1 MMDISIVIQ
10 AGGKSK
16 RMGTDKGLVQFKSTT
31 LIEYII
37 GQVKHLS
44 SDLMIVSN
52 KPDDYQ
58 TFGFPVSGDVFHD
71 VGGLAGLHTG
81 LINSKNEKVLMLGCD
96 MPFHSLDLLNYMIGL
111 SADFEIV
118 IPKTGDGKYE
128 PFRAIYSKT
137 NLDLLEKTIKGGKRR
152 MISILEHVN
161 TREVSAEELGR
172 FGDLEELF
180 FNVNTSKDLEEAER
194 INWEK

>member
-37 GQVKHLS
+37 DQVKHLS
-44 SDLMIVSN
+44 TDLMIVSN
-52 KPDDYQ
+52 KPDDYKK
-58 TFGFPVSGDVFHD
+58 FGFPVYSDVFND

-81 LINSKNEKVLMLGCD
+81 LVNSKNEKILMLGCD
-96 MPFHSLDLLNYMIGL
+96 MPFHNLDLLNYMIGL

-118 IPKTGDGKYE
+118 IPKSGDDKFE
-128 PFRAIYSKT
+128 PFRAIYSKS
-137 NLDLLEKTIKGGKRR
+137 NLDLLEKTIKEGKRR
-152 MISILEHVN
+152 MISILEHAN
-161 TREVSAEELGR
+161 TREVSAEELKR
-172 FGDLEELF
+172 FGALDRLF
-180 FNVNTSKDLEEAER
+180 FNVNTREDLEEAQR
-194 INWEK
+194 ISWGK